1 MSQFASEQEKTL
13 HCPDELWNKQG
24 NPEVRDIVRAYA
36 IVNLGVQIPFGDA
49 VNSDD
54 SQILYRISQIDMS
67 KYEIV

>member
-1 MSQFASEQEKTL
+1 M
-13 HCPDELWNKQG
+13 
-24 NPEVRDIVRAYA
+24 RDIVRAYA